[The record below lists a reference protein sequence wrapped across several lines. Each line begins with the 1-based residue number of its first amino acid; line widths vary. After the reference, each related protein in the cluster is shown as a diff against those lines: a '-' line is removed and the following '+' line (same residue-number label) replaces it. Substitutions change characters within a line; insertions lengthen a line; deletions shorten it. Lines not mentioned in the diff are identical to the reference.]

1 MSQCKFRCWSVYNNN
16 SNNELAM
23 GANSQLK
30 NYSYIF
36 MRIDSLSL
44 VLVLVPYLCNPLYT
58 QSDPIDEGS
67 AHISGITIS
76 QGRGVGGGG
85 GLWYGMDSNKKKYLG
100 TPFPPAKCGF
110 GSDKGAHKF
119 LLRLR
124 GAEWR
129 VSCVQTREQCPPSG

>member
-85 GLWYGMDSNKKKYLG
+85 GYGMVWIPIRKNIWG
-100 TPFPPAKCGF
+100 PPFPRQNADLGRTRGPTNF
-110 GSDKGAHKF
+110 FSD
-119 LLRLR
+119 
-124 GAEWR
+124 
-129 VSCVQTREQCPPSG
+129 